1 MKIKKSPQYKAFQ
14 VLNTVILLCL
24 TIATLYPV
32 YYIAIASVSD
42 SNELIKHMGLLFKPL
57 GLNFQAYLR
66 VFQNQMIVSGYLN
79 TFKILILGL
88 SINMCLTI
96 LGAYVLSRKDLP
108 GRRFMML
115 IIIFTMYFSGGLIPA
130 YLNVRSLGLYNTIW
144 ALVLPG
150 AISTYN
156 LIVMRTSF
164 ESVPQELEEAA
175 TIDGASEV
183 GILLNVILP
192 LSLATI
198 SVIALYYTVG
208 IWNAWFNSMIYI
220 KDRAKYP
227 LQLVL
232 REILIQGNTD
242 DMMHSVGDVGRASVA
257 ESVKYAVII
266 VSTLPIMLIYPIVQK
281 NFVKGVMIGAVKG

>member
-130 YLNVRSLGLYNTIW
+130 SLTSGDPSMLEKWAKEWQREKNNYNIKEIRIVTNRQW
-144 ALVLPG
+144 GPNAREGKCSFEKFVTTVLPQLRLD
-150 AISTYN
+150 YN
-156 LIVMRTSF
+156 Y
-164 ESVPQELEEAA
+164 Q
-175 TIDGASEV
+175 
-183 GILLNVILP
+183 
-192 LSLATI
+192 
-198 SVIALYYTVG
+198 
-208 IWNAWFNSMIYI
+208 
-220 KDRAKYP
+220 
-227 LQLVL
+227 
-232 REILIQGNTD
+232 
-242 DMMHSVGDVGRASVA
+242 A
-257 ESVKYAVII
+257 ESTEENAAI
-266 VSTLPIMLIYPIVQK
+266 VD
-281 NFVKGVMIGAVKG
+281 